1 MSSHEFAQL
10 LRGPFTFLQPSDEEV
25 LRLLPEAR
33 RILPMP
39 QRIHAEVESATPMVG
54 FPILAT
60 AELDALGVALEESLI
75 AEEEMQVAV
84 LRRQPFDQK
93 TFNARWDRYRGL
105 LARAL
110 ENTSLSS
117 YGRLFAGIFWLFH
130 SRQVARLLRNTP
142 KRIARIDSALGRE
155 HGDSLKYKV
164 FHRFLDRVLGIS
176 YDLAHRL
183 ASDTDELEEEIF
195 PPLLTAMRDNVLI
208 FTEDH
213 VSPDL
218 GELSSYFAGYL
229 HLDGRDFRTR
239 LEALIARHSQQLATD
254 PELRSLVQHVLGQ
267 PAEVTGREL
276 LYHPGWVSYLATRSD
291 YDTRTALRPEQVQ
304 VWESLLLKLKEFE
317 LLLGLRRQL
326 VVLHREGEHLVLRER
341 DLDRTL
347 TGVRQPRVSAMTRP
361 LDFMAPWV
369 VDPQVSRCGMIYD
382 ITDFTELI
390 SVHRRSAIDL
400 QDRAFRQM
408 FSFQRK
414 VNRVA
419 LARRLNLEK
428 YLGDGAFYSAREAT
442 GMLVVS
448 IAIQRLYRTAL
459 REGFAFDRGLRIA
472 LNFGH
477 YRLIP
482 FQGSH
487 GNHER
492 YEFFGH
498 GVIELSRLVT
508 GKATREIDEIKNML
522 INRGY
527 PEPTVDRFFA
537 PLTRKNL
544 DVIDKSEETRA
555 FYAYVNANGTLVNEG
570 IVATGPFLERLQR
583 DAGLNHYRRSQDGD
597 RHYLVVT
604 VPDQPQPLEV
614 GFRRLGLANLK
625 GLDRVPVYEVV
636 DGADLPP
643 QPAGEITATPNLLA
657 AIDRLAV
664 ARAHH
669 APHHD

>member
-1 MSSHEFAQL
+1 MSTPEIAHL
-10 LRGPFTFLQPSDEEV
+10 LRGPFTFLRPVDEEIF
-25 LRLLPEAR
+25 RLVPDAR

-39 QRIHAEVESATPMVG
+39 QRIHGELESATPTVG

-60 AELDALGVALEESLI
+60 PDLDALAVALEEFLL
-75 AEEEMQVAV
+75 AEEDMQVAV

-93 TFNARWDRYRGL
+93 TFNARWERYRGL

-110 ENTSLSS
+110 ENSSLSS
-117 YGRLFAGIFWLFH
+117 YGRLFTGIFWLFH
-130 SRQVARLLRNTP
+130 SRQISRLLKNTP

-164 FHRFLDRVLGIS
+164 FHRFLDRVLGLS

-183 ASDTDELEEEIF
+183 ATDTDELEEEIF

-208 FTEDH
+208 FTEDY

-218 GELSSYFAGYL
+218 GELSSYFSGYL
-229 HLDGRDFRTR
+229 RLDSRDFRSR
-239 LEALIARHSQQLATD
+239 LEAVASWHAQRLASD
-254 PELRSLVQHVLGQ
+254 PELRAMVRHVVGQ
-267 PAEVTGREL
+267 APETSGREL
-276 LYHPGWVSYLATRSD
+276 LFRPGWVSYLASRAD
-291 YDTRTALRPEQVQ
+291 YDPRSALAPDQVQ

-317 LLLGLRRQL
+317 LLLGLRRQM
-326 VVLHREGEHLVLRER
+326 VVLAREGNDLVLRER
-341 DLDRTL
+341 DLDRTMA
-347 TGVRQPRVSAMTRP
+347 GQRQPRVSAMTRP

-390 SVHRRSAIDL
+390 SVHRRSALDV

-419 LARRLNLEK
+419 LGKRLNLEK

-442 GMLVVS
+442 GMVVVA
-448 IAIQRLYRTAL
+448 IAIQRLYRSAL

-508 GKATREIDEIKNML
+508 GKATREIEEIKNML
-522 INRGY
+522 VNRGY

-544 DVIDKSEETRA
+544 DVIDKAEENRE

-570 IVATGPFLERLQR
+570 VVATGPFLERLQR
-583 DAGLNHYRRSQDGD
+583 DAGLDRYRRCRDGD
-597 RHYLVVT
+597 RQYVV
-604 VPDQPQPLEV
+604 VSIPDQPQPLEV
-614 GFRRLGLANLK
+614 GLRPLGLANLK
-625 GLDRVPVYEVV
+625 GLGRVPAYEVV
-636 DGADLPP
+636 DVADLPT
-643 QPAGEITATPNLLA
+643 QPTGEVTATPNLLA
-657 AIDRLAV
+657 AIDRLAI
-664 ARAHH
+664 AGTH
-669 APHHD
+669 AAERP